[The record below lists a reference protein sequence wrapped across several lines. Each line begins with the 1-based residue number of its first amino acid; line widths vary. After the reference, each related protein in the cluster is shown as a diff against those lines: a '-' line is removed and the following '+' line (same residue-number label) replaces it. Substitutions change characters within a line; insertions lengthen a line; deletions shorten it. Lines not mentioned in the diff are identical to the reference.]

1 MIKSQPPVIYFGPP
15 KTSSTFFYHSFQN
28 FENYLILG
36 TKEWKYLYI
45 LDLFGEHTYLDRFDK
60 FHGSN
65 VFSSIWSNIYNSH
78 IEHLKHFL
86 RNPASEISELQITHS
101 TKLNFDNHNLQNYLT
116 LFNTNSKHFVVDFC
130 PSNCLISQRLIKE
143 IFSQNPQIILL
154 VPIRPILPQMVSL
167 IHEAFVWFCE
177 TRTNKMEISINRE
190 NVKATEIRLFKQI
203 VNSSLQALENIF
215 ATDQK
220 SLFSIKERV
229 ELMKSKKETSEIKE
243 SVTTEEII
251 YKRATKLADRL
262 FLTLNYYE
270 ILKKIQYIDRAVY
283 FNPVR
288 APLELPKLAHQ
299 LEKLGLKTGSF
310 KNTICS
316 KRIRESNAELIELL
330 FQDKATLANLK
341 KAVFAIQKYFN
352 SRLDRNTIQY
362 LFPECVSK
370 YDSVTL
376 ETLRQFDYSSDS
388 VILQKPTLS

>member
-36 TKEWKYLYI
+36 TKEWKYLYF

-60 FHGSN
+60 LHGSK
-65 VFSSIWSNIYNSH
+65 VFSSIWSNICNSH

-86 RNPASEISELQITHS
+86 RNPASEISKLQITHS
-101 TKLNFDNHNLQNYLT
+101 TKLNFDNHNLQNYLA
-116 LFNTNSKHFVVDFC
+116 LFNTNSKYFVVDFC
-130 PSNCLISQRLIKE
+130 PSNSLISQELIKE

-154 VPIRPILPQMVSL
+154 VPMRPILPQMVSL

-177 TRTNKMEISINRE
+177 TRTNKMEISIE
-190 NVKATEIRLFKQI
+190 TKNVKDTEIRLFKQI
-203 VNSSLQALENIF
+203 VNRSLRALENIF

-220 SLFSIKERV
+220 SLFSNEERV
-229 ELMKSKKETSEIKE
+229 ELMKSNNETYEIKE
-243 SVTTEEII
+243 NATTEELIH
-251 YKRATKLADRL
+251 KRAMIIADRL
-262 FLTLNYYE
+262 FLALNYYV
-270 ILKKIQYIDRAVY
+270 ILKKIQYTDRAVY

-288 APLELPKLAHQ
+288 APLELPELAHQ

-316 KRIRESNAELIELL
+316 KRIRESNAELIEIL